1 MNCRKCIRFDE
12 CSKKDG
18 TTRFYGKEIASDN
31 VEELCEE
38 FSDGTDD
45 GERKVFFEA
54 VREAYEFALQEG
66 IRANTVLIDKG
77 FAKVSG
83 VHMAFQGACG
93 VQGVSL
99 PPMILG
105 LEARIAPLPAGY
117 GFVVTEVTQTERD
130 KLYAEAKA
138 EGRREVIE
146 QLKEFLFER
155 EDEDAEAQD

>member
-1 MNCRKCIRFDE
+1 MTCRECIRWDE

-18 TTRFYGKEIASDN
+18 TTRFYGKKIASDN
-31 VEELCEE
+31 VEVLCEE

-45 GERKVFFEA
+45 GERKGFFEA

-66 IRANTVLIDKG
+66 IRANTLLIDKD

-83 VHMAFQGACG
+83 VHMAFQRAC
-93 VQGVSL
+93 VL

-105 LEARIAPLPAGY
+105 LEARIAPLPAGF
-117 GFVVTEVTQTERD
+117 GFAVTEVTETNRD

-138 EGRREVIE
+138 QGRREVIE

-155 EDEDAEAQD
+155 GDEEQ

>member
-1 MNCRKCIRFDE
+1 MTCRKCIRWDE

-18 TTRFYGKEIASDN
+18 TTKYYGKDICAGN
-31 VEELCEE
+31 AEELCKE

-45 GERKVFFEA
+45 NERKGFLEA
-54 VREAYEFALQEG
+54 VREAYEFALREG
-66 IRANTVLIDKG
+66 IRANTLLIDKD

-83 VHMAFQGACG
+83 VHMAFQGAC
-93 VQGVSL
+93 VVHGVSL

-105 LEARIAPLPAGY
+105 LEARIAPLPAGF
-117 GFVVTEVTQTERD
+117 GFAVTEVTETERD

-138 EGRREVIE
+138 AGRREVIE

-155 EDEDAEAQD
+155 GDEDEED